1 MNLTAKQ
8 ALILDIINNN
18 PEVQNDDTSLI
29 ASVWRAQ
36 GWDDNKRLEDNISR
50 VMHPETITRRRREL
64 FNMGLIEYSDKA
76 MKTRMEAMKAEQ
88 NNHSDY
94 EKSFYGMFGVSS
106 SEELLDSFPKLNHK
120 PAESVSWLN
129 D

>member
-64 FNMGLIEYSDKA
+64 FNMGLIEYSDKV
-76 MKTRMEAMKAEQ
+76 MKDRTEAYKSEQ
-88 NNHSDY
+88 DNHSDY
-94 EKSFYGMFGVSS
+94 GHKMTDLFHEPLERLGKLTIIGEAIPWLD
-106 SEELLDSFPKLNHK
+106 EE
-120 PAESVSWLN
+120 
-129 D
+129 